1 MPGAAAEG
9 PRRLTVRPMTDNT
22 DLPLAARNIRQLRQ
36 AERDLER
43 RQSPAVRMTAVVGR
57 FLGSVPALA
66 LHALVLLGWLLWNTG
81 TLGLTPFDPYPFPAL
96 GTFAAVA
103 AILLTMIV
111 LIGQNRL
118 AVSADQ
124 RADLELQVT
133 LLAEH
138 ETTKLLALVDE
149 MAKAMG
155 VARPDADTIHALEQ
169 DVEPRHVLGKLD
181 KRS

>member
-1 MPGAAAEG
+1 VPGAAAESSRG
-9 PRRLTVRPMTDNT
+9 LSQMTDDA
-22 DLPLAARNIRQLRQ
+22 DLPLVSRNIRQLRQ

-43 RQSPAVRMTAVVGR
+43 GQSSALRMTASVSR

-66 LHALVLLGWLLWNTG
+66 SHALLLLGWLLWNTG
-81 TLGLTPFDPYPFPAL
+81 ALGLTPFDPFPFPAL
-96 GTFAAVA
+96 GTFAAVE
-103 AILLTMIV
+103 AIFLTMIV
-111 LIGQNRL
+111 LTGQNRL

-155 VARPDADTIHALEQ
+155 VARPDPDTIHALKQ